1 MVLVDGNVASNVVN
15 FYMTWIACMLKKIEL
30 MTFSGV
36 HLYKLYRLQISV
48 KYVNSGWSEFYEKQR
63 FVAKTIF
70 PFSEVMMALLVIRFI
85 VTEYTFIST

>member
-36 HLYKLYRLQISV
+36 HLYKLYIDY
-48 KYVNSGWSEFYEKQR
+48 KYLLNMLIAAGVNFTKSNGLWLKLYFL
-63 FVAKTIF
+63 F
-70 PFSEVMMALLVIRFI
+70 PK
-85 VTEYTFIST
+85 